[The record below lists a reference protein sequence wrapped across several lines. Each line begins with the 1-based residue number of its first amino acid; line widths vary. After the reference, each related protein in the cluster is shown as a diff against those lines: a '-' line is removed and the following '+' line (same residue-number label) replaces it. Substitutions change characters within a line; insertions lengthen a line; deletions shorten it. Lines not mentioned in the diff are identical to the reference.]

1 MNAVIQTDALSKLFG
16 STVALK
22 DLTLRVDAG
31 EVFGLIGPNGAGKTT
46 TMRLLLD
53 AIRPSSGSL
62 WVFGQAPRVAGP
74 ALRARLAF
82 LPGELKLA
90 SRATGRELLAF
101 YARLQGSVAPSEYEG
116 LAERLGLNLGAR
128 VGSLSKGNK
137 QKLGL
142 VQAFMRKA
150 ELLILDEPTSGLDPV
165 MQREF
170 LSLVREAQAAGSTVL
185 LSSHV
190 LSEVQQVAGRVGI
203 LRRGEL
209 ARLESVA
216 AVRAAAP
223 RLVRVSAL
231 VPDVPHVQAALE
243 ALPGATS
250 VTVLLHGGGDTG
262 DVDARYAGP
271 AAPLLQL
278 LGSLPVVDLVLAEP
292 DLEEAVMSL
301 YSGGPTEQAPS
312 AATEV
317 GS

>member
-142 VQAFMRKA
+142 VQAFMRGA

>member
-1 MNAVIQTDALSKLFG
+1 VNAVIQTDALSKLFG